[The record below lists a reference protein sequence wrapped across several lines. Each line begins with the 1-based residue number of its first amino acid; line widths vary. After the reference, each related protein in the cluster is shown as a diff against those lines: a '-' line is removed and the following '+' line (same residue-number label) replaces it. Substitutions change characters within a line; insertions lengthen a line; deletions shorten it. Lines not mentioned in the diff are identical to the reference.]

1 MHFIPALMIAG
12 AILLVAF
19 GDLNAQEV
27 NWKMGSAKV
36 PPDIGAM
43 LDDQVLAS
51 MKRASG
57 GTLNVERQAV
67 MNEQEMVQQ
76 VLRGRLQMGA
86 TSAFGIGAAIADAP
100 AISLPYLWASDEERH
115 FVTREYAM
123 PVLKKLFAEKGLV
136 LLTVGETGY
145 NGVFCKQK
153 CTVPLELKGTKARVS
168 PNAVSKA
175 FWDAVGVIGVQL
187 PVGDVWPS
195 LEQNLIAAGDFPF
208 AYYATTPGV
217 QSAPVFV
224 NTNHLHHPWLYFV
237 NKVAWEK
244 LPADTREKIL
254 ASFPKPEDQ
263 SAQYFADLSRKMDET
278 RARGVT
284 IVNPTPQQLAE
295 WRRAIEPILP
305 TLVAGMGPGAQGLFA
320 AIKEGKAA
328 FAKR

>member
-1 MHFIPALMIAG
+1 MNSIRALLAVAISLAAG
-12 AILLVAF
+12 NLS
-19 GDLNAQEV
+19 AQELS
-27 NWKMGSAKV
+27 WKMGSAKV

-51 MKRASG
+51 MKTASG
-57 GTLNVERQAV
+57 GTLAVERQPL

-86 TSAFGIGAAIADAP
+86 TSAFGIGAAIPDATV
-100 AISLPYLWASDEERH
+100 ISLPYLWASDEQRH

-123 PVLKKLFAEKGLV
+123 PVLKKLFEEKGLV

-145 NGVFCKQK
+145 NGVFCKPK
-153 CTVPLELKGTKARVS
+153 CTVPGDLKGRKARVS

-175 FWDAVGVIGVQL
+175 FWDATGAIGVQL
-187 PVGDVWPS
+187 SVGDVWPS
-195 LEQNLIAAGDFPF
+195 LEQNLIVAGDFPF

-224 NTNHLHHPWLYFV
+224 NTNHLHHPWLYFA
-237 NKVAWEK
+237 NKAEWEK
-244 LPADTREKIL
+244 LPADKREKIL
-254 ASFPKPEDQ
+254 ASFPKPENQ

-278 RARGVT
+278 RSKGVT
-284 IVNPTPQQLAE
+284 IVNPTPEQLAE
-295 WRRAIEPILP
+295 WRKTIEPILP
-305 TLVAGMGPGAQGLFA
+305 SLVANMSPGAQSLFA
-320 AIKEGKAA
+320 AINEGKAA